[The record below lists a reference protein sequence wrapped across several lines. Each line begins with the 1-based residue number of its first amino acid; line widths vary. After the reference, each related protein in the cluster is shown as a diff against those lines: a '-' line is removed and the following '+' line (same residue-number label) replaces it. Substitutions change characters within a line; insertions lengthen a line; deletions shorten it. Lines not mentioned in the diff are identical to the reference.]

1 VTASKKEREAMAYEI
16 SRVGY
21 YYTTVPDRP
30 GEAYELLSVLSE
42 QGINLLAFAAVPF
55 GPTRTQL
62 TLFPDDSLGMEA
74 EARKAGLALDG
85 PHPALLVRGDDELGA
100 LARIHEKLKS
110 AGVNVFASSGIADG
124 GGSFGYLLYVRPDEF
139 DRAVSCLDI

>member
-16 SRVGY
+16 SQVGY

-42 QGINLLAFAAVPF
+42 QGINLLAFSAVPF

-62 TLFPDDSLGMEA
+62 TLFPDDSLAMEA

-124 GGSFGYLLYVRPDEF
+124 GSSFGYLLYVRPDDF

>member
-16 SRVGY
+16 SQVGY

-42 QGINLLAFAAVPF
+42 RGINLLAFAAVPF

-62 TLFPDDSLGMEA
+62 TLFPDDALGMEA

-139 DRAVSCLDI
+139 DRAVSCLGI